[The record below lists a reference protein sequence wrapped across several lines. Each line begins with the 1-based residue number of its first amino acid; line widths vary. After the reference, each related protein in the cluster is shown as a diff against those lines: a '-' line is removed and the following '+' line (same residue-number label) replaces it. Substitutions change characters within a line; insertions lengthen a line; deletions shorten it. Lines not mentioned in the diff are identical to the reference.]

1 MLSNAVPE
9 GVWKDTIRVNTD
21 ELRSAVVVAA
31 FVLETKKQ
39 ATLTRQT
46 LANRNP
52 ATAGW
57 LQVMALAASLA
68 MPGSLAMLGGCAGS
82 TSATTNV
89 ISDGGGTGGAG
100 GAGNHADG
108 GDAAS
113 VPLGCDNAMLVLD
126 NNCTTTCHSMSSAPY
141 FGGLD
146 LMTANVAQR
155 LVGKPAATMT
165 STNQAMCSGKGNLLN
180 RGKLPAT
187 GIFIDKIKADPA
199 MPGSVC
205 GSPMPLG
212 GSMLAQEDLDCLQ
225 AWANGLV
232 NSVGP

>member
-9 GVWKDTIRVNTD
+9 GVWKDTIRANTA

-31 FVLETKKQ
+31 FAPENKKQ

-52 ATAGW
+52 AASRGVT
-57 LQVMALAASLA
+57 VMARAASLA
-68 MPGSLAMLGGCAGS
+68 MLGSLVMLSACAGS

-89 ISDGGGTGGAG
+89 ISDGGGTGGSG
-100 GAGNHADG
+100 GAGNHPDG
-108 GDAAS
+108 GDAGS
-113 VPLGCDNAMLVLD
+113 VPLACDNAMLVLE
-126 NNCTTTCHSMSSAPY
+126 NNCTGCHTMSTAP
-141 FGGLD
+141 FSGGLD
-146 LMTANVAQR
+146 LVTPNVAQR
-155 LVGKPAATMT
+155 LVGKPTATMN
-165 STNQAMCSGKGNLLN
+165 SMNQAMCGGKGNLLN
-180 RGKLPAT
+180 RGTLPAT
-187 GIFIDKIKADPA
+187 GIFIDKIKANPA
-199 MPGSVC
+199 VPGSVC